1 MSRIRVLFVCSGN
14 HCLSPI
20 AEGCLKRYGGD
31 HFEVLSAG
39 LSPRPLD
46 PLAVDSLQRAG
57 IDISGH
63 RPTPVSEYEGTE
75 FDFVISLGE
84 DVRDEGFHLG
94 GGARL
99 IHWRFSEPGA
109 ADATPAVLRKR
120 YQRVRDEVASRVRL
134 FAYAQS
140 RRFAT
145 RPVSLPMAG

>member
-31 HFEVLSAG
+31 FFDVMSAG
-39 LSPRPLD
+39 LTVKPLD

-63 RPTPVSEYEGTE
+63 RPTPISEYEGSE
-75 FDFVISLGE
+75 FDFVISLGDE
-84 DVRDEGFHLG
+84 TRDEGLHLG
-94 GGARL
+94 GAARR
-99 IHWRFSEPGA
+99 IHWRFTEPG
-109 ADATPAVLRKR
+109 TPGASPSELRKR

-134 FAYAQS
+134 FSYAQS
-140 RRFAT
+140 RRFAQ
-145 RPVSLPMAG
+145 RPAALPLAG

>member
-1 MSRIRVLFVCSGN
+1 MSQIRVLFVCSGN

-39 LSPRPLD
+39 LTPRPLD
-46 PLAVDSLQRAG
+46 PLAVDALQRAG

-63 RPTPVSEYEGTE
+63 RPTPISEHEGEE
-75 FDFVISLGE
+75 FDFVISLGDE
-84 DVRDEGFHLG
+84 VRDEAFHLG
-94 GGARL
+94 GSARR
-99 IHWRFSEPGA
+99 IHWRFAEPGVPGA
-109 ADATPAVLRKR
+109 SASELRKR

-140 RRFAT
+140 RRFAQ
-145 RPVSLPMAG
+145 RPASLPMAG